1 MLVGPSR
8 NRPTAVAPF
17 RRKGGAWAALARSL
31 AMTSLRPRIQL
42 SAPSVAPGATSRRAL
57 KRTHDDA
64 DVSLPA
70 LEPVSLNLVP
80 PQDILRCNSPPLEAP
95 DEDESVCA
103 APIDDPE
110 NVEPARDACCICA
123 IGCRRPPNHV
133 GLCLTAQGFAPPS
146 VKRRHALSKMRHS
159 ALGSQPFAM
168 LDLGALP
175 ATPAF
180 TPNLQAALH

>member
-1 MLVGPSR
+1 
-8 NRPTAVAPF
+8 
-17 RRKGGAWAALARSL
+17 
-31 AMTSLRPRIQL
+31 MTSLRPRIQL
-42 SAPSVAPGATSRRAL
+42 SAPSVAPGATSRRAP

-110 NVEPARDACCICA
+110 NVEPARDAS
-123 IGCRRPPNHV
+123 GVSGTRVGVGFERRD
-133 GLCLTAQGFAPPS
+133 GD
-146 VKRRHALSKMRHS
+146 RHEP
-159 ALGSQPFAM
+159 G
-168 LDLGALP
+168 
-175 ATPAF
+175 
-180 TPNLQAALH
+180 